1 MKKNIF
7 IIALMSLAAFSS
19 CVDDVL
25 NRPELS
31 KPVDNNF
38 WRNEADFRMYVN
50 DYYTNYFVG
59 YNSGWSTAWGAGAYG
74 SGAYVFSDDVVT
86 TGKQP
91 LFTNTVPSSR
101 YSTSLTP
108 DMLTEYS
115 GANWNFAWV
124 RKTNLLM
131 ERLETYK
138 DNLTAEAYEHW
149 MGVAKFFKGYE
160 YYRLVCSFGDVPW
173 YETTVQSDDFDT
185 QYKDRDS
192 RETVMDNV
200 YALFADAMTKI
211 RTSDGDNMLN
221 RYVAAGFISRVMLF
235 EGTWQKYHNN
245 NTTLANKYLQQA
257 VDAAEIVMNS
267 GKYAISG
274 DFRSLF
280 CTQDLKGHPEML
292 MYRVYDA
299 SQSVTHMQA
308 SYSNGVESQSRAAN
322 LAFAKSFIC
331 SDGKVYQNS
340 TLENGSKLDLQN
352 MLKTRDSRFEA
363 MFRKTP
369 DNDAASL
376 LYVEKFCPREGTAM
390 ETPGTNP
397 IYGSNTNTND
407 APVIRY
413 SEVLL
418 NWIEAK
424 AELGTA
430 GQADIDKS
438 INALRDRDLAP
449 EAIALGVQKTAH
461 LTLPVAADFDPARDA
476 DVDPLIWEIRRER
489 RMELAYEH
497 SRLADIRRWKKLDYM
512 DNEKYPDT
520 MLGLWINMSE
530 ELPALLDGDKD
541 GNYIAR
547 QVMKEDGTVVT
558 YDGSN
563 AADMVGYYVPLNAQP
578 RDVFSDRNYL
588 APVGELQISTYSQKG
603 YTLTQTKGW

>member
-7 IIALMSLAAFSS
+7 IIALMSLTAFSS

-74 SGAYVFSDDVVT
+74 SGAYVFNDDVVT

-124 RKTNLLM
+124 RKTNLLL

-138 DNLTAEAYEHW
+138 DNLSAEAYDHW
-149 MGVAKFFKGYE
+149 VGVAKFFKGYE

-173 YETTVQSDDFDT
+173 FEATVASDDFDT

-200 YALFADAMTKI
+200 YNLFADAMGKI

-245 NTTLANKYLQQA
+245 NATLANKYLQQA
-257 VDAAEIVMNS
+257 VEAAEIVMNS
-267 GKYAISG
+267 GKFAISG

-280 CTQDLKGHPEML
+280 CSQSLKGHPEML

-331 SDGKVYQNS
+331 TDGKVYQNS
-340 TLENGSKLDLQN
+340 ILENGSKLDLQN

-363 MFRKTP
+363 MFRKQP

-390 ETPGTNP
+390 EAPGTNA

-424 AELGTA
+424 AELGTVS
-430 GQADIDKS
+430 QADIDKS

-449 EAIALGVQKTAH
+449 EAIELGVQKTAH
-461 LTLPVAADFDPARDA
+461 LQLPVAADFDPSRDT

-497 SRLADIRRWKKLDYM
+497 SRLTDIRRWKKLDYM

-520 MLGLWINMSE
+520 MLGLWIDMKA
-530 ELPALLDGDKD
+530 ELPALLEGDKD

-547 QVMKEDGTVVT
+547 QVVKADGTVVT
-558 YDGSN
+558 YDGTN

-578 RDVFSDRNYL
+578 RDVFTDRNYL
-588 APVGELQISTYSQKG
+588 APIGELQISEYSQKG

>member
-7 IIALMSLAAFSS
+7 IIALMSLATFNS
-19 CVDDVL
+19 CIDDVL

-31 KPVDNNF
+31 KPTDDNY

-74 SGAYVFSDDVVT
+74 SGAYVFNDDVTT

-108 DMLTEYS
+108 AMLTEYS
-115 GANWNFAWV
+115 GANWNFSWV
-124 RKTNLLM
+124 RKTNILID
-131 ERLETYK
+131 RLETYK
-138 DNLTAEAYEHW
+138 NNLTDEAYTHW

-160 YYRLVCSFGDVPW
+160 YHRLVCSFGDVPW
-173 YETTVQSDDFDT
+173 FESTVADNDFDT

-192 RETVMDNV
+192 RATVMDNV
-200 YALFADAMTKI
+200 YNLFADALKMI
-211 RTSDGDNMLN
+211 RTSDEDNMLN
-221 RYVAAGFISRVMLF
+221 RYVAAGFISRIMLF
-235 EGTWQKYHNN
+235 EGTWQKYREN

-257 VDAAEIVMNS
+257 VEAAEIVMGS
-267 GKYAISG
+267 GNYDISG

-280 CTQDLKGHPEML
+280 CSQDLKGHREML
-292 MYRVYDA
+292 MYRMYDA

-308 SYSNGVESQSRAAN
+308 SYCNGVESQSRAAN
-322 LAFAKSFIC
+322 LALAKSFIC
-331 SDGKVYQNS
+331 TDANVYQK
-340 TLENGSKLDLQN
+340 TTVENGNKLDLQS

-363 MFRKTP
+363 MFRHQP
-369 DNDAASL
+369 DNSSVSL

-390 ETPGTNP
+390 ETPGTNA

-424 AELGTA
+424 AEMGNVTQL
-430 GQADIDKS
+430 DIDMS
-438 INALRDRDLAP
+438 INALRDRELAK
-449 EAIALGVQKTAH
+449 EAIELGVEKTTH
-461 LTLPVAADFDPARDA
+461 LTLPVSENFDPERDA
-476 DVDPLIWEIRRER
+476 DVTPLIWEIRRER

-497 SRLADIRRWKKLDYM
+497 SRLADIRRWGKLEYM

-520 MLGLWINMSE
+520 MLGLWIDMQQE
-530 ELPALLDGDKD
+530 YPVMLEPDKD
-541 GNYIAR
+541 GNYIKR
-547 QVMKEDGTVVT
+547 QVMKEDGTIVT

-563 AADMVGYYVPLNAQP
+563 AADMVGYYIPLNAQA

-588 APVGELQISTYSQKG
+588 APIGELQISEYKQKG